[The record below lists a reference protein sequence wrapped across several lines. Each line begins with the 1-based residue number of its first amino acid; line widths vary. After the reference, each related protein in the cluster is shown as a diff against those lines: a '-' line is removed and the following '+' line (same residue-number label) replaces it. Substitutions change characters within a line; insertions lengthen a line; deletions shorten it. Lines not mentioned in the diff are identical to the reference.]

1 MKVLIKLLFQ
11 RKSPWEREKCKF
23 SQSHLSLGSIATK
36 NMSKHKAYMTENPS
50 TKITKH
56 RCREAKLPAK
66 FLTHFEIYHIP
77 LLNCKPVEPVLM

>member
-36 NMSKHKAYMTENPS
+36 NMSKHKSYGRDS
-50 TKITKH
+50 SSKIKQSQG
-56 RCREAKLPAK
+56 
-66 FLTHFEIYHIP
+66 EITRDIH
-77 LLNCKPVEPVLM
+77 